1 MKGAYLSILSTHFEV
16 LYVDGQKLQ
25 TYFGFMKVMAN

>member
-1 MKGAYLSILSTHFEV
+1 MKGTYLSISSTHFKV

-25 TYFGFMKVMAN
+25 SYSGFMKVMAN